1 MYWKKEWQDE
11 KDIVIP
17 FGAVLFPLVLTESVL
32 LLGSIGLSSV
42 YYILNLV
49 LPILITLE
57 DQLIMLTPDGI
68 VC

>member
-42 YYILNLV
+42 YCILTLV

-57 DQLIMLTPDGI
+57 DQLIMLTSDGI